1 MVEDFQTLHRILK
14 DYTRREIIRCL
25 YDKGPLSYTELMKLM
40 RIKNTGRLNYHLKV
54 LNDLVK
60 KAEDGR
66 YSLTEKGTV
75 AASLLEKFQGKTT
88 GALRLEEKGMASYKR
103 VFSLR
108 TKKSIG
114 IPKKF
119 LLAAILVF
127 IICLSIIAIISLTRS
142 IYEAPHIQWQKFYN
156 GVSGNFVVSTFDGGY
171 LLLGTNASIQKT
183 DTWPNYVNYTS
194 LLIKTDSSGNLTW
207 VKTYQIQG
215 AETMLTRVVRTSD
228 GGYALA
234 GVTLAKTIFPD
245 VDYENNAAQFGI
257 ATRQFCLIK
266 IDTLGNVQ
274 WTRTYM
280 HGQESVNGGEAYVEG
295 HDLTSIIQTADGG
308 YALVGTYWFAPPTDQ
323 HIWFVKAD
331 ANGNLQWNKTISP
344 GPLGN
349 FASALLQTIDGGY
362 IIIGTKTTHG
372 PSPASFEVIKLDSEG
387 NVQWYETYGGEG
399 AYYSAKCYSGTVAQ
413 DGGYILAGSVSS
425 EIGAPPVGW
434 LVKTDLQGKMLWNR
448 TYGQNNSVILTIM
461 QTSDGGYVF
470 AGTTG
475 GNGVIGGKN
484 AWVVKIDEAGN
495 VEWEKS
501 IVVNFPYGVNTPNS
515 IIEANDGEYVF
526 AGTYNGTYNV
536 GYQKLWLVKI
546 AYTRLFHPYIWLL
559 IQTATIIFGVV
570 AEAVIMSVIIK
581 KRKYREATTTV

>member
-1 MVEDFQTLHRILK
+1 MVVDFQTLHGILK
-14 DYTRREIIRCL
+14 DPTRREIIRYL

-40 RIKNTGRLNYHLKV
+40 RIKNTGKLNYHLKV

-60 KAEDGR
+60 KAEDGK
-66 YSLTEKGTV
+66 YSLTEKGLV

-88 GALRLEEKGMASYKR
+88 EALSFKEKKMVGYKR
-103 VFSLR
+103 IFSLR
-108 TKKSIG
+108 AKKLIG

-119 LLAAILVF
+119 LFAAILIF
-127 IICLSIIAIISLTRS
+127 LICLSVISIISITRS
-142 IYEAPHIQWQKFYN
+142 IYEGPHIQWQKFYN
-156 GVSGNFVVSTFDGGY
+156 GIGGNFVISTFDGGY

-194 LLIKTDSSGNLTW
+194 LLIKTNSSGDLTW
-207 VKTYQIQG
+207 IKTYQIQG
-215 AETMLTRVVRTSD
+215 AETMLTRVTQTSD

-234 GVTLAKTIFPD
+234 GVTLVKTIFPE
-245 VDYENNAAQFGI
+245 VDSDNATQFGI

-266 IDTLGNVQ
+266 INSLGDVQ
-274 WTRTYM
+274 WTKTYV
-280 HGQESVNGGEAYVEG
+280 HGQEAVNGGKAYVEG

-372 PSPASFEVIKLDSEG
+372 PSPASFELIKLDSEG
-387 NVQWYETYGGEG
+387 NVQWYKTYGGEG

-413 DGGYILAGSVSS
+413 DGGYILAGSVSP
-425 EIGAPPVGW
+425 EIGAPSLGW
-434 LVKTDLQGKMLWNR
+434 LVKTDSQGKILWNR
-448 TYGQNNSVILTIM
+448 TYGQNNSVILSIA
-461 QTSDGGYVF
+461 QTSDRGYIF

-475 GNGVIGGKN
+475 GEEVIGGNN

-495 VEWEKS
+495 VEWETS
-501 IVVNFPYGVNTPNS
+501 IGVNFVYGTNTPS
-515 IIEANDGEYVF
+515 AITEANDGGYVF
-526 AGTYNGTYNV
+526 TGTYNGTYNV

-546 AYTRLFHPYIWLL
+546 AATRLFHPHVWLL
-559 IQTATIIFGVV
+559 IQTTTIIVSVV
-570 AEAVIMSVIIK
+570 AEAVIIAVAIK
-581 KRKYREATTTV
+581 RRKCREAATTS